1 MKLSLRSYIRHVRK
15 QGEHI
20 QRFHAVIFAG
30 TITFLLAALILY
42 AQYGFWH
49 TVYDSREVVVR
60 EEEPVAFGSPLE
72 TFSRLFTEGKVRFKE
87 AVRATSPL
95 TGEGETFD
103 RSSAEVSQ

>member
-15 QGEHI
+15 QGEHV
-20 QRFHAVIFAG
+20 QRFHAIIFAG
-30 TITFLLAALILY
+30 TITLLLAALILY

-49 TVYDSREVVVR
+49 TVYDSKEVVIR

-72 TFSRLFTEGKVRFKE
+72 TFSRLLAEGKTRFRE
-87 AVRATSPL
+87 ALRTTSPL

-103 RSSAEVSQ
+103 RSSVEVGE